1 MNISYEVLFVYYLF
15 VDGVDEV
22 ISEKKIYW
30 VKSYVINNVLLMNSI

>member
-22 ISEKKIYW
+22 ISEKK
-30 VKSYVINNVLLMNSI
+30 NLLSKKLCNK